1 MAGAMGR
8 QVRGLVVAAVALC
21 CFAGCDEGVLCHS
34 GRLVPAEGW
43 RSRDTLVFD
52 VDTLRDN
59 AVCRFEIGLR
69 VTVDYPYKS
78 IWLGVERDFSPPA
91 VLRRDTV
98 ECLLVDSTLRMD
110 GGIHLYQCVVPL
122 PSMQLQRGQ
131 AGQIR
136 VVHLMS
142 RESRRARRGHPRCP
156 LRLVLAGQVAAC
168 VDAKED
174 EQQDGEAP

>member
-1 MAGAMGR
+1 MTASVMRR
-8 QVRGLVVAAVALC
+8 QVWVLVTATVALC

-34 GRLVPAEGW
+34 ARLVPAEGW
-43 RSRDTLVFD
+43 RRCDTLVFD

-78 IWLGVERDFSPPA
+78 IWLGVERDFSLPVVA
-91 VLRRDTV
+91 RCDTV
-98 ECLLVDSTLRMD
+98 ECMLVDSTLRMD

-122 PSMQLQRGQ
+122 SSMQLRRGQ
-131 AGQIR
+131 AGHVR

-142 RESRRARRGHPRCP
+142 RELLPGVHDVGIRVVRC
-156 LRLVLAGQVAAC
+156 
-168 VDAKED
+168 D
-174 EQQDGEAP
+174 

>member
-1 MAGAMGR
+1 M
-8 QVRGLVVAAVALC
+8 
-21 CFAGCDEGVLCHS
+21 
-34 GRLVPAEGW
+34 
-43 RSRDTLVFD
+43 
-52 VDTLRDN
+52 
-59 AVCRFEIGLR
+59 
-69 VTVDYPYKS
+69 VDYPYKS

-131 AGQIR
+131 AGQVR

-142 RESRRARRGHPRCP
+142 RESLPGVHDVGIRVARC
-156 LRLVLAGQVAAC
+156 
-168 VDAKED
+168 D
-174 EQQDGEAP
+174 

>member
-1 MAGAMGR
+1 MMAGAMGR

-98 ECLLVDSTLRMD
+98 ECLLVDSTFRMD

-142 RESRRARRGHPRCP
+142 RESLPGVHDVGIRVARC
-156 LRLVLAGQVAAC
+156 
-168 VDAKED
+168 D
-174 EQQDGEAP
+174 